1 MERSRAGK
9 SGFKMKSSALRAG
22 ESIMGRFMAMGRSL
36 GNSKTNTR
44 ATIDPS
50 KYYTAPKKK
59 VEKPEEKPETAV
71 ERNKREKAEKE
82 IKERKDAVE
91 DGTNFKLNK
100 GTTLNTNK
108 GSELGTDIN
117 QEFE

>member
-50 KYYTAPKKK
+50 KYYVAPKKSSDK
-59 VEKPEEKPETAV
+59 KDVKKID
-71 ERNKREKAEKE
+71 
-82 IKERKDAVE
+82 IKELKVPRLK
-91 DGTNFKLNK
+91 
-100 GTTLNTNK
+100 TTDLTKSMVTENSK
-108 GSELGTDIN
+108 KSKEFGTDIN
-117 QEFE
+117 VDKPKRKYKLY

>member
-36 GNSKTNTR
+36 GNSKTNNR
-44 ATIDPS
+44 AAIDPS

-59 VEKPEEKPETAV
+59 VKEPEEEPETAV
-71 ERNKREKAEKE
+71 DKLKRVKAEDALALREVNIDSLPKEFKLKRSE
-82 IKERKDAVE
+82 IKS
-91 DGTNFKLNK
+91 LNK
-100 GTTLNTNK
+100 YK
-108 GSELGTDIN
+108 KK
-117 QEFE
+117 

>member
-22 ESIMGRFMAMGRSL
+22 ETIMGRFMAMGKTL
-36 GNSKTNTR
+36 GNSKTKTST
-44 ATIDPS
+44 TIDPS
-50 KYYTAPKKK
+50 KYYTPPKKT
-59 VEKPEEKPETAV
+59 VEKEKESAV
-71 ERNKREKAEKE
+71 NQNKREKAEKE

-108 GSELGTDIN
+108 GGELGTDIN